1 MASLS
6 VSMIGHPSLLTS
18 PTNILSQVS
27 VTPQYTW
34 GVNSIAALDL
44 KAKQLAELN
53 VCWNSVYRR
62 LFGFHKWESVRGCI
76 SGMGR
81 LDFIH
86 VSQLAKVKFYLKIVS
101 STNSVMH
108 NVFWAYLSHNFACV
122 FKSRNAVLAKI
133 YDDFV
138 VQ

>member
-1 MASLS
+1 M
-6 VSMIGHPSLLTS
+6 
-18 PTNILSQVS
+18 
-27 VTPQYTW
+27 W
-34 GVNSIAALDL
+34 
-44 KAKQLAELN
+44 K
-53 VCWNSVYRR
+53 NSVYRR
-62 LFGFHKWESVRGCI
+62 LFAFHKWESVRGCI

-101 STNSVMH
+101 STNTVMH
-108 NVFWAYLSHNFACV
+108 DVFWAYLSHNFVKDRLCACV
-122 FKSRNAVLAKI
+122 FKSRNAVLAEI